1 MAASD
6 PISDALDLFNQGLDG
21 VTSAQAASRLTG
33 IESLISGIA
42 KQGKLYGRHFDDLL
56 ALKYLHQR
64 YTNYVSWLGFGG

>member
-1 MAASD
+1 MTCSTRAWTAS
-6 PISDALDLFNQGLDG
+6 PPRRPPNGSP
-21 VTSAQAASRLTG
+21 R

-64 YTNYVSWLGFGG
+64 YTNYVSWLGFSG